1 MINSAFDMIYKVA
14 FNVMGVKRGGRRS
27 NKILRPPK
35 IKRSRTGVSSCMM
48 TPIKML
54 SYGLCDHYHSG
65 YQSNRD
71 ECFPCYN
78 VVHK

>member
-1 MINSAFDMIYKVA
+1 MLWESKEE
-14 FNVMGVKRGGRRS
+14 GGEVTKSYGHPKS
-27 NKILRPPK
+27 NG
-35 IKRSRTGVSSCMM
+35 TGQEYVSSCMM

-54 SYGLCDHYHSG
+54 SYGLCDHYHYG